1 MLACTSRLAAF
12 ENAETSQKCTGQER
26 SPAQHTDNKTDIGL
40 CTCASTALTLQH
52 ANTTHARL
60 VYSGQDTEQ
69 NQRCRCVHT
78 RGKCQTAAVSLYL
91 HAVQCVHTNR
101 NRRYKCYIP
110 RKAHHVVQRDAEA
123 GDRPSLSTRAPLCW
137 FSVSRLG
144 CPFNAVCALMW

>member
-12 ENAETSQKCTGQER
+12 QNAETSQKCTGQER
-26 SPAQHTDNKTDIGL
+26 CPAQHFDNKTDIGL

-52 ANTTHARL
+52 ANTTYARL

-91 HAVQCVHTNR
+91 HAVQCVHTGT
-101 NRRYKCYIP
+101 
-110 RKAHHVVQRDAEA
+110 DATSPTYPE
-123 GDRPSLSTRAPLCW
+123 RHIMSLSAMRRQVTGR
-137 FSVSRLG
+137 VSAQGHHFAGSLS
-144 CPFNAVCALMW
+144 ADWAAHSTLYVH